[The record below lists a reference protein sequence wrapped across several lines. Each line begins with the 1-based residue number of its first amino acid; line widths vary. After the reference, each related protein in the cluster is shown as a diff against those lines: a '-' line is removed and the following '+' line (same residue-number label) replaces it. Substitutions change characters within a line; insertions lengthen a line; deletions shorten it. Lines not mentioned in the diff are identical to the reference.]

1 MIHVCLALCD
11 KTGHYSKFTGTTILS
26 LLENTKEPS
35 LSITVH
41 ILHDNTLTA
50 ENRDKLAYVVERY
63 DQIVKFYNVEEL
75 CPEKIAEIKQLCARV
90 VKMRFTIA
98 TFYRLFIHHILA
110 PDIDKIIY
118 FDSDIIANLDIKEL
132 WEIDLGENVLG
143 VILRRHQKINPP
155 EGDNYYF
162 NAGVLLINVPAF
174 RNEEAN
180 LKNTLKLM
188 AEKSPSSANDQELL
202 NYYFEKRTLHLP
214 VKFNRL
220 IKWER
225 RQKATNIYEKIYHC
239 SHADSVLGLG
249 LDMSD
254 LFNRLWMSYFIK
266 TPWFDADS
274 IGRIYSEFKKIN
286 NSFSE
291 YTLKIS
297 ATVSNRVR
305 AFYVE
310 PKKLDAMKKHFLIRD
325 DEEVILAEN
334 EDSIPKLIE
343 SMKASKKKKVFFIL
357 TEELMKKK
365 FPFKRLVDE
374 GFVNG
379 KDFVKGWEL
388 LSTSRGE
395 PFNTYPFINFM

>member
-1 MIHVCLALCD
+1 M
-11 KTGHYSKFTGTTILS
+11 
-26 LLENTKEPS
+26 
-35 LSITVH
+35 SITVH